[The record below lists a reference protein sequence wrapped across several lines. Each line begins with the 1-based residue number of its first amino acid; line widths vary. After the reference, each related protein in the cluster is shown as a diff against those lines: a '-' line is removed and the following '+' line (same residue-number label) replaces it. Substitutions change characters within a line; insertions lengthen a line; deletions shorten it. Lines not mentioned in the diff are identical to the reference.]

1 MLKQRGI
8 NEVRNQMPDISGFIE
23 HFPYI
28 GLFTLLILGGI
39 GIPFPEDAT
48 LISCGFLI
56 SHGIVR
62 PIPAL
67 IVVYSGLILAD
78 ISLYSIGKKYGRMIF
93 THKRIQSL
101 ISPERLSLIEKKFN
115 KNGSIVIFFGRHL
128 MGLRVQIFLAA
139 GILKMSILKFI
150 AADAVSSLFTIA
162 LMVGIGYAGG
172 NSLQI
177 IKRDIYRIE
186 HMAIF
191 LFLLS
196 LAILLI
202 YRYFKSFKDKISF

>member
-1 MLKQRGI
+1 
-8 NEVRNQMPDISGFIE
+8 MPDISGFVE

-39 GIPFPEDAT
+39 GIPFPEDVT

-78 ISLYSIGKKYGRMIF
+78 TSLYFIGKKYGRMIF

-115 KNGSIVIFFGRHL
+115 KYGSIVIFFGRHL
-128 MGLRVQIFLAA
+128 MGLRVQIFLVA
-139 GILKMSILKFI
+139 GIMRMALSRFI
-150 AADAVSSLFTIA
+150 FADAVSSLFTIA

-177 IKRDIYRIE
+177 IKRDISRIE

-202 YRYFKSFKDKISF
+202 YKYFKSLKDKIPF

>member
-1 MLKQRGI
+1 
-8 NEVRNQMPDISGFIE
+8 MPDISGFIE

-28 GLFTLLILGGI
+28 GLFVLLILGGI

-62 PIPAL
+62 PLPAL
-67 IVVYSGLILAD
+67 IVVYSGLIIAD
-78 ISLYSIGKKYGRMIF
+78 MSLYSIGEKYGRMIF
-93 THKRIQSL
+93 NHKRIQSL

-115 KNGSIVIFFGRHL
+115 KNGSLVIFFGRHL
-128 MGLRVQIFLAA
+128 MGLRVQIFIAA
-139 GILKMSILKFI
+139 GILKMPLSKFI
-150 AADAVSSLFTIA
+150 AADGVSSLFTIA
-162 LMVGIGYAGG
+162 MMVGIGYAGG

-177 IKRDIYRIE
+177 IKKDIYRFE

-196 LAILLI
+196 FVVLLI

>member
-1 MLKQRGI
+1 
-8 NEVRNQMPDISGFIE
+8 MPDISGFVE

-28 GLFTLLILGGI
+28 GLFTLLILGGV

-56 SHGIVR
+56 SHDIVK

-67 IVVYSGLILAD
+67 IVVYSGLIIAD

-115 KNGSIVIFFGRHL
+115 KNGSLVIFFGRHL
-128 MGLRVQIFLAA
+128 IGLRVQIFLAA
-139 GILKMSILKFI
+139 GILKMSLSRFI
-150 AADAVSSLFTIA
+150 FADAVSSLFTIA
-162 LMVGIGYAGG
+162 LMVWIGYAGG

-177 IKRDIYRIE
+177 IKKDISRIE
-186 HMAIF
+186 YIAIF

-196 LAILLI
+196 LVILLLF
-202 YRYFKSFKDKISF
+202 RYFKSLKDKISF